1 MVAPREGDP
10 APDFEAVAHTGERVR
25 LSQFRGKTVVLYFY
39 PRAMTPGCT
48 REGVRFNELLDEFE
62 RHGAVVLGVSTDP
75 PERNRRFA
83 EKHGF
88 RFLLL
93 SDPQGE
99 IASLYGV
106 LKRTRSGRLSA
117 ERATFIIDA
126 SGTVRRVLRNIRP
139 AEKHADLALEEVKR
153 LAGRAG

>member
-1 MVAPREGDP
+1 MAPREGDP
-10 APDFEAVAHTGERVR
+10 APDFEAVAHTGEKVR
-25 LSQFRGKTVVLYFY
+25 LSQYRGRIVVLYFY

-62 RHGAVVLGVSTDP
+62 RYGAVVLGVSTDP
-75 PERNRRFA
+75 PEKNRRFA

-93 SDPQGE
+93 SDPNGE

-106 LKRTRSGRLSA
+106 LRQTRSGRLSA
-117 ERATFIIDA
+117 ERATFIID
-126 SGTVRRVLRNIRP
+126 SNGIIRRVLRNIRP
-139 AEKHADLALEEVKR
+139 AEKHADLALEEVKKI
-153 LAGRAG
+153 AGRAG